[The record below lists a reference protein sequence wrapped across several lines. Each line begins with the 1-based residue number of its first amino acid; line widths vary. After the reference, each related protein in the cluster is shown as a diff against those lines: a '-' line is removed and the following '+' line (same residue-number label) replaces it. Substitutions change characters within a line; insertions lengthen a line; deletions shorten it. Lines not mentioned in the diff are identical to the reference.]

1 MRNDANLLQF
11 SWAFNSTN
19 EKIGGEKAFRKHY
32 SYVWCQ
38 SSDCKTQDVIS
49 YSNKL
54 IVFWTLRIDTRSTI
68 QSSKISNFRCASII
82 IISRMLENSVL
93 IFLSLFSSYL
103 CTDICGIGEWFSA
116 VLLPYFKLMVDIM
129 MRTSIMTMTSY
140 SALTQKGNRTTI
152 HRLYSFY
159 FFPKQ
164 KNRSFYE
171 AHNVIKYFDDH
182 GGFWQV

>member
-1 MRNDANLLQF
+1 MKRNANLLQF

-129 MRTSIMTMTSY
+129 MRTSIMTMTSNY
-140 SALTQKGNRTTI
+140 TNSEGQQNNNSSIIFL
-152 HRLYSFY
+152 L